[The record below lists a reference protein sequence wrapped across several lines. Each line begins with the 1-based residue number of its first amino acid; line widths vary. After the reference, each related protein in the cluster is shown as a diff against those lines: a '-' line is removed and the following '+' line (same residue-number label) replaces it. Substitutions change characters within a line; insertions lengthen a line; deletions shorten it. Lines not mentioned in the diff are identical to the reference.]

1 MKEDDKC
8 DNKHFKKMSKLVKRN
23 YLKLKA
29 LELTTPKLRKNIVRA
44 ADKDFID
51 CISECCRN
59 VLKGDVSLTPKRKNP
74 YFLTSLNYE
83 HSLQS
88 RLACRKKKANNSN
101 GWFFGNFVDSSP
113 VVSRRNVVVEI
124 AWNFAKKMM
133 LVYPRFVDNFQ
144 RPLTKGR

>member
-8 DNKHFKKMSKLVKRN
+8 DNKHFKNMSKLVKRN

-59 VLKGDVSLTPKRKNP
+59 VLKGNVSLTPKQKK
-74 YFLTSLNYE
+74 SLFS
-83 HSLQS
+83 HKCKLRTLSSKQISLQ
-88 RLACRKKKANNSN
+88 KKKTNNSN
-101 GWFFGNFVDSSP
+101 GWFFGNFVDSFP

-124 AWNFAKKMM
+124 TWNFAKKMM
-133 LVYPRFVDNFQ
+133 LVDPRFVDSF
-144 RPLTKGR
+144 